1 MGGHPAPGVVQVVQ
15 LGLGQ
20 PHPAPQDD
28 LRDELAPAAGE
39 SDGEPLLELG
49 AVLPRLVQGLPAAV
63 LEDVSVGG
71 EEPLEGVPH
80 LDDGHLG
87 LVVEG
92 AGAGGG
98 AVRDVGRVD
107 PVLREEHLPGGG
119 VVLYTELYCT
129 VLHIIILYLPG
140 GGAALEGVA
149 DEVAAVL
156 QPEEGS
162 RALVVLQRLL
172 VDGPVLHPRLVT
184 QHGAGLLQLG
194 PPPRQPLSVVD
205 VSELGPR
212 VWVLELAELGV
223 VVVVEH
229 HEHHQQRSEDR
240 VGSAVLPVE
249 LSTELREIPQCPE

>member
-39 SDGEPLLELG
+39 GDGEPLLELG

-71 EEPLEGVPH
+71 EEPLEGVPD
-80 LDDGHLG
+80 LDNGHLG

-98 AVRDVGRVD
+98 AVSDVGRVD

-119 VVLYTELYCT
+119 AVPYCT
-129 VLHIIILYLPG
+129 VLYCTALYNTVP
-140 GGAALEGVA
+140 ARRW
-149 DEVAAVL
+149 
-156 QPEEGS
+156 S
-162 RALVVLQRLL
+162 R
-172 VDGPVLHPRLVT
+172 
-184 QHGAGLLQLG
+184 
-194 PPPRQPLSVVD
+194 S
-205 VSELGPR
+205 
-212 VWVLELAELGV
+212 
-223 VVVVEH
+223 
-229 HEHHQQRSEDR
+229 
-240 VGSAVLPVE
+240 
-249 LSTELREIPQCPE
+249 